1 MLNHQQP
8 TFLSRLCLHSSGCSF
23 TWITNYIKDGH
34 GHCDGIHWFVWCF
47 NISSFCAKNLPK
59 QQQQQQKTANK
70 AHSSWSVLTGN
81 CTVRQNS
88 CQMTSFN
95 KRKQKKTL
103 QGQEIQFDDSK
114 LLVLACGCWSKCT
127 HPSL

>member
-1 MLNHQQP
+1 MD
-8 TFLSRLCLHSSGCSF
+8 TAIVMAF
-23 TWITNYIKDGH
+23 TGLYGASTLAV
-34 GHCDGIHWFVWCF
+34 FVQKTSQ
-47 NISSFCAKNLPK
+47 NNNNNN
-59 QQQQQQKTANK
+59 KTANK

>member
-1 MLNHQQP
+1 MD
-8 TFLSRLCLHSSGCSF
+8 TAIVMAF
-23 TWITNYIKDGH
+23 TGLYGASTLAV
-34 GHCDGIHWFVWCF
+34 FVQTPP
-47 NISSFCAKNLPK
+47 LPPK
-59 QQQQQQKTANK
+59 KKQQQQKTNNK

-88 CQMTSFN
+88 CQTTSFN

-114 LLVLACGCWSKCT
+114 LLVLACGRWSKCT